1 MIKNII
7 LDFGD
12 VLINLDKGATARAM
26 MAYGFTQVDPGLA
39 ELFQAYEKGNMTTSE
54 FLKRVSH
61 QFPRV
66 QVQDLITAWNAI
78 LLDFPE
84 HRLEFLEELSGSEQ
98 YKLILLSN
106 TNALHMERVE
116 RQMGPERFR
125 RFRDAFDVFYLSHEM
140 GMRKP
145 DREIFEFVLQENGLT
160 PQETFFVDDMP
171 ENTLAASHLGIQVW
185 NLQLGKEDIT
195 QLKSRL
201 DP

>member
-26 MAYGFTQVDPGLA
+26 MAYGFTHVQPELAGL
-39 ELFQAYEKGNMTTSE
+39 FHAYEKGAMKTSE
-54 FLKRVSH
+54 FLKIVSH
-61 QFPRV
+61 RFPRAEIEY
-66 QVQDLITAWNAI
+66 LITAWNAI

-84 HRLEFLEELSGSEQ
+84 HRLEFLEQLAGSKQ
-98 YKLILLSN
+98 YKLLLLSN
-106 TNALHMERVE
+106 TNELHMDRV
-116 RQMGPERFR
+116 RQQMGIGRFQ

-145 DREIFEFVLQENGLT
+145 DLEIFEFVLAENQLL
-160 PQETFFVDDMP
+160 PEETFFVDDMP
-171 ENTLAASHLGIQVW
+171 ENTQAASQLGIHVW

-201 DP
+201 NP

>member
-26 MAYGFTQVDPGLA
+26 LAYGFTQVDPGLA
-39 ELFQAYEKGNMTTSE
+39 SLFQAYEKGAMTSPE
-54 FLKRVSH
+54 FLETVSR
-61 QFPRV
+61 QFPRA
-66 QVQDLITAWNAI
+66 QIEDLITAWNAI

-84 HRLEFLEELSGSEQ
+84 HRLEFVEQLARSGQ
-98 YKLILLSN
+98 YKLLLLSN
-106 TNALHMERVE
+106 TNALHMERV
-116 RQMGPERFR
+116 RQQMGAERFQ
-125 RFRDAFDVFYLSHEM
+125 RFRDAFDAFYLSHEM

-145 DREIFEFVLQENGLT
+145 DREIFEYALTENRLL
-160 PQETFFVDDMP
+160 PEETLFVDDLP
-171 ENTLAASHLGIQVW
+171 ENTRAASLLGIQVW